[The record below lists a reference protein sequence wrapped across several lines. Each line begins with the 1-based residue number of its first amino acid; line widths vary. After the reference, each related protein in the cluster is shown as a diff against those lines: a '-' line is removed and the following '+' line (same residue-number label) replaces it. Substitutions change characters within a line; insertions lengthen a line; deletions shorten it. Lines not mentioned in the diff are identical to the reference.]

1 MSILVIVRLIMD
13 NNTTITSKL
22 LDHFGL
28 KEHPF
33 RTGPDPR
40 FLYLTEQVTEAI
52 AKCEYM
58 AKERVGPIYIYG
70 SIGAGKTSILRRI
83 NEILAVN
90 DRYKVSY
97 IVAPKVERANAF
109 L

>member
-1 MSILVIVRLIMD
+1 MSILVIVKLIMGD
-13 NNTTITSKL
+13 NTTITSKL
-22 LDHFGL
+22 LDYFGL

-40 FLYLTEQVTEAI
+40 FLYLTGQVTEAI

-83 NEILAVN
+83 NEILSTDEKYQVA
-90 DRYKVSY
+90 YLVS
-97 IVAPKVERANAF
+97 P
-109 L
+109 